1 MFFFSFLCVCVWV
14 GGCFFFFLGGG
25 GGSGGFRY
33 VLLLFSP
40 VLSGEVIKF
49 DLRISHVMFSGGLVQ
64 PPTSEPPAG
73 MTGKVM
79 ES

>member
-1 MFFFSFLCVCVWV
+1 MSRDVFFCLCVCV
-14 GGCFFFFLGGG
+14 FFFGGLC
-25 GGSGGFRY
+25 F
-33 VLLLFSP
+33 VIVTP

-49 DLRISHVMFSGGLVQ
+49 DLRISHVIFSGGVVQ